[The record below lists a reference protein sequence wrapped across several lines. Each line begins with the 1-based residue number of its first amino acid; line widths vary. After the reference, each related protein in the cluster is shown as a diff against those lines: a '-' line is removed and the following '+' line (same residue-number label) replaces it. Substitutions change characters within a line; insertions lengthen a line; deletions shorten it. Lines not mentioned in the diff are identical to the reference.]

1 MVATRKNR
9 RQQRGGQI
17 VPVPPPVPPT
27 YTCAAGTGTLISGQI
42 GMCGKCDTGFTL
54 NGNTC
59 VPIPVYPTM
68 VNAVRAIATCPPP
81 TTLNGT
87 LCEYPVPKVVDI
99 PPTPPI
105 TVPAKRELAVF
116 QMKTAT
122 ILPAM
127 GGMPAITQQVVDM
140 GQPPKCN
147 TTNAIL
153 RGMECFSC
161 EKGVFDGG
169 AMCATCP
176 EGKAYTNGMCYS
188 TAAKVANKT
197 AQVANKT
204 AQVANKTAAG
214 TAVKA
219 AANKMAANAKAAA
232 NKMASE
238 VAAKAAA
245 NKMASEVAAKAK
257 AATTAMGTFPIMSTN
272 LGSLGQMICPDGK
285 VLKSGM
291 CFPL

>member
-54 NGNTC
+54 NGNMC
-59 VPIPVYPTM
+59 IPNPVQPTM

-99 PPTPPI
+99 PPMPPI

-122 ILPAM
+122 IVPAM
-127 GGMPAITQQVVDM
+127 GSMPAITQQVVDM

-176 EGKAYTNGMCYS
+176 EGTAYTNGMCYS

-204 AQVANKTAAG
+204 PKVANKTAAE
-214 TAVKA
+214 TAAKA

-232 NKMASE
+232 NK
-238 VAAKAAA
+238 VAANAKAAA

-257 AATTAMGTFPIMSTN
+257 AATTAMGTFPIMSTK